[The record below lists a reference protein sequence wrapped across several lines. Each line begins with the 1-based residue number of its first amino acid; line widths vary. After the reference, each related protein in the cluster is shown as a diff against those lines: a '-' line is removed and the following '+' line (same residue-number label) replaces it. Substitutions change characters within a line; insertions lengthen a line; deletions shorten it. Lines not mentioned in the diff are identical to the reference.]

1 MLSPE
6 YGPGRIARGSNCRDR
21 LAGDRPESSLRQ
33 SRRSFLPWT
42 NSFNE
47 PTVAMDPSTRAIV
60 EAAERG
66 LEEQDRRIAA
76 DRALWPV
83 RVVAQY
89 VTGNGKIDE
98 TCSLDR
104 AFRLVYARC
113 HFGAGMGGSTFHIE
127 VASAQGAAYDTR
139 LASVPDCGPGQDL
152 FFYPRDV
159 GLAQPSPYTFQA
171 GDQVRFTWT
180 NPGSIEWGLE
190 VGLSLVP

>member
-1 MLSPE
+1 
-6 YGPGRIARGSNCRDR
+6 
-21 LAGDRPESSLRQ
+21 
-33 SRRSFLPWT
+33 
-42 NSFNE
+42 
-47 PTVAMDPSTRAIV
+47 MDPNTRAIV

-66 LEEQDRRIAA
+66 WEEQDRRIAA
-76 DRALWPV
+76 DRALWPE

-89 VTGNGKIDE
+89 AAGDGKIDE

-113 HFGAGMGGSTFHIE
+113 HFGSGMGGSTFHID
-127 VASAQGAAYDTR
+127 VASGQGSAYDTR
-139 LASVPDCGPGQDL
+139 LTSVLDRGPGKDL

-159 GLAQPSPYTFQA
+159 SLTQPSPYTFQA
-171 GDQVRFTWT
+171 GDELRLTWT